1 MELRSTS
8 HCGDEAASGCAVIVA
23 VV

>member
-23 VV
+23 MV